1 MLMRGD
7 LNKIIAQVNVVT
19 EALAA
24 RISTLE
30 DKVAILEAPKAAKP
44 SGGKASSAPK
54 EEPSKAA

>member
-24 RISTLE
+24 RIATLE

-54 EEPSKAA
+54 EASAKAA